1 MNLQDIID
9 AVDNHRIR
17 ISDHADEER
26 EQDRLDLDEIYHTL
40 KHGEIIEDYP
50 EDKPFPSC
58 LVYGDTAT
66 GDAVHSVWA
75 YNMDNRWTVLV
86 TAYRPAA
93 GRWVNWRIRREQ

>member
-58 LVYGDTAT
+58 LVLET
-66 GDAVHSVWA
+66 GNNSPSFSGSSSP
-75 YNMDNRWTVLV
+75 TLL
-86 TAYRPAA
+86 
-93 GRWVNWRIRREQ
+93 